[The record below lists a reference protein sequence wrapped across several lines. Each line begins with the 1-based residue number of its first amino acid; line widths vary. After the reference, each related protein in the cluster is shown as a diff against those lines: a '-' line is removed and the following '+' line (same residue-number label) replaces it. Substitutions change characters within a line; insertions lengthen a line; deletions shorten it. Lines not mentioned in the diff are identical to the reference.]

1 MCLAKPHKQGGLIS
15 KLLGLSLWLHQMN
28 TNAQMYFRSHR
39 FRNVQVEVLYQR
51 YFLRMNQNNMVS
63 LLGLLICISL
73 VLIVTNHLMYSSN
86 HSSLLQVSNMLLY
99 EIWYVSKS
107 LIFLSQG
114 VTLGVFTLMY
124 LLLVILMTRC
134 FLNEVYLIIF
144 SYSKCITH
152 IFSHCTKSPLFVP
165 KTPKSK

>member
-86 HSSLLQVSNMLLY
+86 HSSLLQVSNMLLC
-99 EIWYVSKS
+99 IWDMICFQIPDLS
-107 LIFLSQG
+107 LQG

-144 SYSKCITH
+144 SYSNQCH
-152 IFSHCTKSPLFVP
+152 IHHVKVIELYRF
-165 KTPKSK
+165 

>member
-1 MCLAKPHKQGGLIS
+1 MLYFLLWGGLKCLFSAKRLTLMCLEKPHKQGGLIS

-86 HSSLLQVSNMLLY
+86 HSSLLQVSNMLYSMRYDMFPNPWSFSTGSHLRC
-99 EIWYVSKS
+99 IHSDVPATCH
-107 LIFLSQG
+107 FDDQMLS
-114 VTLGVFTLMY
+114 
-124 LLLVILMTRC
+124 
-134 FLNEVYLIIF
+134 
-144 SYSKCITH
+144 
-152 IFSHCTKSPLFVP
+152 
-165 KTPKSK
+165 